1 MVPERL
7 LLPRPIHTP
16 AAHTSLAERLPS
28 PRLARLAIPRSA
40 QAEPAM
46 IFPSTEEHWPT
57 TLRVD
62 GPQRATSVSAVAAGN
77 SFCLRRRQSTAWGV
91 GRAAS
96 LSKDRKSGEK
106 GKSARL

>member
-77 SFCLRRRQSTAWGV
+77 SFCLRRGTTTAWG
-91 GRAAS
+91 G
-96 LSKDRKSGEK
+96 
-106 GKSARL
+106 ARGGSSSTNARPPP